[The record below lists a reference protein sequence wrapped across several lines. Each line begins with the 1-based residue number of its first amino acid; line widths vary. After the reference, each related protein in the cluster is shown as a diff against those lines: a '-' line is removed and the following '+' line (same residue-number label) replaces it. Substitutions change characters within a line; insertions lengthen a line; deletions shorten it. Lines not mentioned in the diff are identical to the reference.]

1 MIWVV
6 DKYKEISEVYVYLF
20 CYYLKLVLKNLIL
33 NGMNFWCFVFIIFN
47 DILFFFVIGEFGLLE
62 MFIIWM
68 ICNGIYIDI
77 VIYV

>member
-6 DKYKEISEVYVYLF
+6 DKYKEISEVYVYLL

-33 NGMNFWCFVFIIFN
+33 NGMNFWCYVFIIFN
-47 DILFFFVIGEFGLLE
+47 DILFFFVNGEFGLLE